1 MGTVFPAFP
10 IRQKESALSLEHS
23 FYAVYGVELAD
34 ADWLVV
40 GEALEGRRR
49 ARGEETGGVA
59 GEDVQ
64 LFTVAGGDGPDRVV
78 IGVAYEELAPG
89 SCRAIGDFMPSPE
102 RDQVLGAA
110 AAALGYGALA
120 GPGWLMLH
128 DWS

>member
-34 ADWLVV
+34 ADWLAVD
-40 GEALEGRRR
+40 EALEGRRR
-49 ARGEETGGVA
+49 ARDEGTGSVA

-64 LFTVAGGDGPDRVV
+64 LFTVAGGGGPDRVV

-89 SCRAIGDFMPSPE
+89 ACRMIGDFLPSPE
-102 RDQVLGAA
+102 RDKVLSAVVA
-110 AAALGYGALA
+110 DLGYGTLA
-120 GPGWLMLH
+120 GPGWLVMH